1 MCDKHWTNRHLVNTQ
16 HEIVP
21 LTHVCSDK
29 VKLFPVESID
39 RNLVVR
45 SAVQVRLKLRWR
57 CVRKDKPMVDNSHA
71 RAQFICLCHVVRC
84 QNDRAFRLLLNPITH
99 NAADDDTRLDI
110 DAKRRL
116 VEEQYL
122 RVGDETAHQIDLL
135 THAGGQTVH
144 LLTPAVPHSN
154 NLQVFLDPG
163 SRHRRLH
170 TIELAEHPELL
181 LDGENTIPRSL
192 ASGDEGDERAYVSV
206 VLLDVE
212 AGHSYT
218 PRRGKQQRR
227 HDFDDRCLAGTV
239 RAQKTE
245 YLAIRDVEADTPQ
258 RVERSSAPAG
268 EDTSK
273 VLYLNGC
280 MHTVLPP
287 KRVWGKANCMT
298 REITDGLCESQ

>member
-1 MCDKHWTNRHLVNTQ
+1 MCDKHWTVRHLVNTQ

-144 LLTPAVPHSN
+144 LLTPAVPHSD

-163 SRHRRLH
+163 ARHRCLH
-170 TIELAEHPELL
+170 AVELTEHPELF
-181 LDGENTIPRSL
+181 LDGENTISRRF
-192 ASGDEGDERAYVSV
+192 ASGDEGDEWTYMSV
-206 VLLDVE
+206 ALLDVE
-212 AGHSYT
+212 AGHSNT
-218 PRRGKQQRR
+218 PGRRKQQRR
-227 HDFDDRCLAGTV
+227 LDLDGRRLAGTV
-239 RAQKTE
+239 RAHKTE
-245 YLAIRDVEADTPQ
+245 DLAIRNVEADAPQ
-258 RVERSSAPAG
+258 RVERRRASAV
-268 EDTSK
+268 EDTSE
-273 VLYLNGC
+273 VLYLNSR

-287 KRVWGKANCMT
+287 EQVWGKANCMT
-298 REITDGLCESQ
+298 GEITDGLCESQ